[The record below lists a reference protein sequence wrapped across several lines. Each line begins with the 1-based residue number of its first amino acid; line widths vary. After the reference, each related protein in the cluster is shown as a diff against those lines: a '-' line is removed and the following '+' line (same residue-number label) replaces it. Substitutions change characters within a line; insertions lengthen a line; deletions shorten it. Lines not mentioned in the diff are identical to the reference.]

1 MGFKVSDFS
10 SKVNTY
16 TKPSH
21 FEVSFTLPAWAQS
34 SGYNDTD
41 FVRLRCH
48 RASLPGLDIQ
58 TFANRRGGGGVEE
71 YFPYGVKY
79 PPIRMSF
86 YADDQG
92 KMYRLFRDW
101 SNQIVSIG
109 DATTNDNSYRVNYK
123 DNYVAQGTIDH
134 FNPQGGVAMRYNIYE
149 LYPYVVSDT
158 QVSWDATDQITS
170 IDVSFLYKNWTFSAD
185 NSVTNSPSPVDYTT
199 QIINDLSGIA
209 GPIFDPFS

>member
-1 MGFKVSDFS
+1 MSFKVSDFS
-10 SKVNTY
+10 TKVTTY

-34 SGYNDTD
+34 KGYNDSD

-58 TFANRRGGGGVEE
+58 NFANRRGGGGVEE

-86 YADDQG
+86 YNDDQG
-92 KMYRLFRDW
+92 KIYKLFRNW

-109 DATTNDNSYRVNYK
+109 DDNSNDNSYRVNYR
-123 DNYVAQGTIDH
+123 DNYVSRCTIDH
-134 FNPQGGVAMRYNIYE
+134 FNPQGGIAMRYNIHE
-149 LYPYVVSDT
+149 IYPYQVSDT
-158 QVSWDATDQITS
+158 AISWDATDQITS
-170 IDVSFLYKNWTFSAD
+170 VDVSFLYKNWTFSAD
-185 NSVTNSPSPVDYTT
+185 NAVTNSKSPVNYVN
-199 QIINDLSGIA
+199 QIITNLPGIP
-209 GPIFDPFS
+209 GSIF